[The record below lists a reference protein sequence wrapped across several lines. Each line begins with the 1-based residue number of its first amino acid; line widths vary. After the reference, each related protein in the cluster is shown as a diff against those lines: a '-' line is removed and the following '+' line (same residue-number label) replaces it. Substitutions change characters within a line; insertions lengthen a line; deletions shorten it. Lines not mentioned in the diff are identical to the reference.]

1 MVTRSLRGR
10 RGSAELLAVTLELL
24 QEHGYDRLTVDAV
37 ATTARASKAT
47 IYRRWPTKAE
57 LVLAAFVE
65 GTRQVAVD
73 PDTGTLRGDLLRL
86 GEQIC
91 AHVSTHASTIR
102 AVLVE
107 TSRSAELDAMMQE
120 QFLDQ
125 RKALMSHVL
134 ARAVDRGEIEASAI
148 TEDLW
153 DVLPGYLIYR
163 SVLTGRAPSRRTV
176 QDLVDNLLIPASPAT
191 TPGARDDQRT
201 PRTACAVR
209 SRTVPSTRL
218 ISPLPER
225 NVVTVRQRV
234 AARRKGH
241 GCSGFRSEA
250 D

>member
-1 MVTRSLRGR
+1 MIRSSDGGADSPWSPRE
-10 RGSAELLAVTLELL
+10 AELLAVTLELL

-86 GEQIC
+86 GKSIC
-91 AHVSTHASTIR
+91 AHASTHASTIR

-107 TSRSAELDAMMQE
+107 VSRSAELDAMMQE

-134 ARAVDRGEIEASAI
+134 AQAVGRGEIEASAI
-148 TEDLW
+148 TDDLW
-153 DVLPGYLIYR
+153 DLLPGYLIYR
-163 SVLTGRAPSRRTV
+163 SVLTGRAPSRRTI
-176 QDLVDNLLIPASPAT
+176 QDLVDNVLIP
-191 TPGARDDQRT
+191 GL
-201 PRTACAVR
+201 
-209 SRTVPSTRL
+209 TRH
-218 ISPLPER
+218 
-225 NVVTVRQRV
+225 NV
-234 AARRKGH
+234 
-241 GCSGFRSEA
+241 
-250 D
+250 

>member
-1 MVTRSLRGR
+1 MST
-10 RGSAELLAVTLELL
+10 GSAEAPAIGSSDGGAESPWSPRECELLAVTLELL
-24 QEHGYDRLTVDAV
+24 QEHGYDRLTLDAV
-37 ATTARASKAT
+37 ATTAHASKAT
-47 IYRRWPTKAE
+47 LYRRWPTKAE

-73 PDTGTLRGDLLRL
+73 PDTGSLRDDLLRL
-86 GEQIC
+86 GEQVR
-91 AHVSTHASTIR
+91 AHVSTHAGTIR

-163 SVLTGRAPSRRTV
+163 FVLTGRAPSSRTV
-176 QDLVDNLLIPASPAT
+176 QDLVDNVLIPSLT
-191 TPGARDDQRT
+191 RHNIR
-201 PRTACAVR
+201 R
-209 SRTVPSTRL
+209 S
-218 ISPLPER
+218 
-225 NVVTVRQRV
+225 
-234 AARRKGH
+234 
-241 GCSGFRSEA
+241 
-250 D
+250 